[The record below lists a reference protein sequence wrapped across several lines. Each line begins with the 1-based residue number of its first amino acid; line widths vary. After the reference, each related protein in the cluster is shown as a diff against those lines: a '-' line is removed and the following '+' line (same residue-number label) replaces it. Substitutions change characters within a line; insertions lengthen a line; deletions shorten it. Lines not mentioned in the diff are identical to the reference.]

1 MKWMVD
7 NDDDIINHYPKKKQG
22 PEREREKW
30 RENENY
36 CFFLLF
42 WRSWTTT
49 NNQQPTTTTTTT
61 TTTAIVAINKNS
73 ACVCACVCGSREKK
87 KKIGRG
93 SVLCSSTT
101 IFYSSI
107 IICHSCS
114 VDDKRVCVCVLIST
128 EYIKNNN
135 NNITI
140 PFFLSTHCEGIFN
153 QWYNLI
159 MMMMMIE
166 MITMMANFHFQF
178 FFWILI
184 FRVSNN

>member
-1 MKWMVD
+1 MCYIGIM
-7 NDDDIINHYPKKKQG
+7 
-22 PEREREKW
+22 
-30 RENENY
+30 
-36 CFFLLF
+36 FFLYIF
-42 WRSWTTT
+42 
-49 NNQQPTTTTTTT
+49 QQNIYMIHFIIVTIMMIV
-61 TTTAIVAINKNS
+61 TAIFMMGHYSPSCPFGLLLCLGV
-73 ACVCACVCGSREKK
+73 CVWVRVCVGPEKK

-140 PFFLSTHCEGIFN
+140 PFF
-153 QWYNLI
+153 YPLI
-159 MMMMMIE
+159 VRAFSISD
-166 MITMMANFHFQF
+166 I
-178 FFWILI
+178 I
-184 FRVSNN
+184 